1 MKVTHSNEGDFM
13 IDAHVHADTRPYEDF
28 EKMAVAGVEKAVSCA
43 HDPLRMST
51 SDVVLDHINRIMEND
66 TKRAAENG
74 LKLYA
79 AVGIHPRSISKDWER
94 VLHELPAI
102 LEKENVVAVGEIGLE
117 TTSDIEKEVFKKQLK
132 LADELNMKV
141 VVHTPRKNKSEVAKV
156 TASILEDMIEP
167 SLVQLDHI
175 DSSIVD
181 MTVEHDWNLGMT
193 VQPLKVSPDEAVS
206 MLREYG
212 VDRFVLDS
220 DMSSSPSDPL
230 SVPKTVHKMKLAGFT
245 AKEIHRVSHSN
256 AAKFYGI

>member
-1 MKVTHSNEGDFM
+1 M

-51 SDVVLDHINRIMEND
+51 SDVVLDHINRILKND

-79 AVGIHPRSISKDWER
+79 AVGIHPRSISKDWET
-94 VLHELPAI
+94 VLNELPYF

-117 TTSDIEKEVFKKQLK
+117 TTSNIEKEVFKKQLQ
-132 LADELNMKV
+132 LADNMNMKV
-141 VVHTPRKNKSEVAKV
+141 VVHTPRQNKYEVARV
-156 TASILEDMIEP
+156 TSSILEEMINP
-167 SLVQLDHI
+167 SLVQLDHV
-175 DSSIVD
+175 DNSIVD
-181 MTVEHDWNLGMT
+181 MAVEHDWNLGLT
-193 VQPLKVSPDEAVS
+193 VQPLKVTPDEAVS
-206 MLREYG
+206 MLKEYG

-230 SVPKTVHKMKLAGFT
+230 SVPKTVHKMKLAGFEDS
-245 AKEIHRVSHSN
+245 EIKKVSHSN
-256 AAKFYGI
+256 AAEFYGI